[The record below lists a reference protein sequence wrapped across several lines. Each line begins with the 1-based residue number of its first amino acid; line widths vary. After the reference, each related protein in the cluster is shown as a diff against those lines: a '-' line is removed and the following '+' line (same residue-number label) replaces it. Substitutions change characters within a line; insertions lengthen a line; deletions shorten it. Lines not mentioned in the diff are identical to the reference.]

1 MQHSRQARFPPRPQH
16 RVLLCLALLTGA
28 SFLPAAA
35 AGQDWGGFTGPSPA
49 PAQAIGSHTR
59 GCLAG
64 AAALPID
71 GAGYQ
76 VMRLS
81 RQRFY
86 GHPQLIAFVEAL
98 AAQLQ
103 QAGHPGLLIGD
114 LAQVRGGP
122 MTSGHR
128 SHQSGLDVD
137 IWFLE
142 KPAGGVSDGER
153 ETLSAVSMVADGG
166 RTVNGGWGPAQRAAL
181 QTAALFAEVDRIF
194 VNPAIKQALCDSEA
208 SGSEAGDRAWLRK
221 VRPWWG
227 HDAHFHVRLR
237 CPADSAEC
245 QAQEPLPPGDG
256 CDAGLA
262 WWFSDEAA
270 EALAKA
276 AGAPPARALTLDDLP
291 AACSSVFFAG

>member
-1 MQHSRQARFPPRPQH
+1 MTA
-16 RVLLCLALLTGA
+16 LAIGLA
-28 SFLPAAA
+28 LPAATA
-35 AGQDWGGFTGPSPA
+35 AAQDWGGFARPSPA

-64 AAALPID
+64 AMALPLD

-76 VMRLS
+76 VMRVS

-98 AAQLQ
+98 AGQLQ
-103 QAGHPGLLIGD
+103 NNGHPGLLIGD

-137 IWFLE
+137 VWFLE
-142 KPAGGVSDGER
+142 RPAGGVSDGER
-153 ETLSAVSMVADGG
+153 ETLSAVSMVTDGG
-166 RTVNGGWGPAQRAAL
+166 RSVNGGWGPAQQAAL
-181 QTAALFAEVDRIF
+181 QAAALFDEVDRIF
-194 VNPAIKQALCDSEA
+194 VNAAIKQALCDRA
-208 SGSEAGDRAWLRK
+208 TSGSEAGDRAWLRK

-237 CPADSAEC
+237 CPVDSAEC

-276 AGAPPARALTLDDLP
+276 AAAPPAKALTLDDLP
-291 AACSSVFFAG
+291 AACSGVFFAG